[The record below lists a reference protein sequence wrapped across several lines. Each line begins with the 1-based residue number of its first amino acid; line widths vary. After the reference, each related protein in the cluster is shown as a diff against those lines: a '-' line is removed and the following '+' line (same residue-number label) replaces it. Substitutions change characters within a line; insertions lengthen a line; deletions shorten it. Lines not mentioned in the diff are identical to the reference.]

1 MEIIKKSLY
10 RILCL
15 FCVFVISL
23 SQLEV
28 YAKGDIWADS
38 FSYTLN
44 DVILQNGVVSTES
57 CGEYLMADCANAA
70 YPTGV
75 VYADLVQFTN
85 GTEPC
90 LVIFRSDAQNGA
102 VTVDIYG
109 YNQNSGKNM
118 RLSVIS
124 KSYSL
129 PDGHIGEFALGHNN
143 SERYIVYNEY
153 DCGTLIN
160 SEYYTVIGS
169 DILTYLN
176 PPQNTELCGVLS
188 FTSGYLHPEVD
199 VSYYNKY
206 LSEFFSTLKDSVA
219 QTVEYQNIADDI
231 TEDEEEKLSAV
242 LRKAAGY
249 SVFDITSYES
259 MAEYALAL
267 KDHNCEGE
275 FNAITHISDLGD
287 EIYYVR
293 YSTDISYY
301 NGCILRRTDSLNDGY
316 QILAVRN
323 DFIPFSQSDIAELL
337 DRYSNNKLL
346 LKKSAGGM
354 ELKRNPLIKVNKI
367 NIDEKITVPQVLSPD
382 MRKPIAFIGG
392 GVSLALLV
400 ALWFYLSSDR

>member
-44 DVILQNGVVSTES
+44 DAILQNGVVSTES

-169 DILTYLN
+169 DILAYLN

-367 NIDEKITVPQVLSPD
+367 NIEEKITVPQVVSPD